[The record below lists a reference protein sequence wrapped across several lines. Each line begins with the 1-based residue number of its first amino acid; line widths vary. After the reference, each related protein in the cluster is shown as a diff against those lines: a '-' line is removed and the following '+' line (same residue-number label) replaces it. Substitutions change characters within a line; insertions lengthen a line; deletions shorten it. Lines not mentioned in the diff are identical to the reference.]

1 MNIFEEIKKAGV
13 EYSSWK
19 SDLYFPKNKM
29 TDEIV
34 SRYEFKSKVTTF
46 KDNVTGNTW
55 YDVPFAYDPFWENI
69 GR

>member
-1 MNIFEEIKKAGV
+1 
-13 EYSSWK
+13 
-19 SDLYFPKNKM
+19 M

-55 YDVPFAYDPFWENI
+55 YEAPFAYDPFWENI
-69 GR
+69 GK